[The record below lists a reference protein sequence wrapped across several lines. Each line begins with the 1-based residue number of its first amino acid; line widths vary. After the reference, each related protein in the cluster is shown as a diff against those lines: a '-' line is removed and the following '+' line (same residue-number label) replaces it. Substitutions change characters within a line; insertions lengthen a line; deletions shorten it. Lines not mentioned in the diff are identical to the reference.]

1 MLYINWI
8 FFLIY
13 GLVAL
18 GVGLT
23 VLMENRQ
30 PTKALVWLLVLV
42 FVPVLGIVL
51 YFFFGQNTRKERI
64 ISRQSLDEL
73 SRRSMMGYVEQK
85 NLSVPEEYKP
95 LMRMLA
101 HEGWALP
108 FKNNEV
114 EIFTDGYQFFPALL
128 REIAQAKHHI
138 HIDTYIFNDDALG
151 QVVADALID
160 KANEGVEVRVIYDSV
175 GSWSVKSSFFER
187 MRDAGVDVHA
197 FMPVKFP
204 AFTSKVNYRN
214 HRKLCVVD
222 GKVGFIGGMNI
233 AARYVTGRNGRK
245 WRDTHLR
252 VVGGAVYGIQSAFLV
267 DWFFVDR
274 TLISDRR
281 YYPEID
287 NQDHNDCLAQVVTSN
302 PTSEWPEIMNAYV
315 RILLQAKK
323 YVYMETPYFLPT
335 ETFTSALRICAL
347 SGVDVKLMIPS
358 KADAKVVEWASRS
371 YVMQALEDGVDV
383 RLYED
388 GFNHS
393 KLLIADDTLCSCGS
407 TNIDFRSFDNNF
419 ESNIFFYD
427 HEVTKR
433 MKQVFLDDLEH
444 CVAVKDLKDIEN
456 RSFFSRLWESIV
468 RLFSPLL

>member
-444 CVAVKDLKDIEN
+444 CVAVKDMKDIEN

>member
-281 YYPEID
+281 YYPAID

>member
-1 MLYINWI
+1 M
-8 FFLIY
+8 
-13 GLVAL
+13 
-18 GVGLT
+18 
-23 VLMENRQ
+23 
-30 PTKALVWLLVLV
+30 K
-42 FVPVLGIVL
+42 
-51 YFFFGQNTRKERI
+51 
-64 ISRQSLDEL
+64 
-73 SRRSMMGYVEQK
+73 
-85 NLSVPEEYKP
+85 
-95 LMRMLA
+95 
-101 HEGWALP
+101 
-108 FKNNEV
+108 
-114 EIFTDGYQFFPALL
+114 
-128 REIAQAKHHI
+128 
-138 HIDTYIFNDDALG
+138 
-151 QVVADALID
+151 
-160 KANEGVEVRVIYDSV
+160 
-175 GSWSVKSSFFER
+175 
-187 MRDAGVDVHA
+187 
-197 FMPVKFP
+197 
-204 AFTSKVNYRN
+204 
-214 HRKLCVVD
+214 
-222 GKVGFIGGMNI
+222 
-233 AARYVTGRNGRK
+233 GRNGRK

-274 TLISDRR
+274 TLISDRK

-287 NQDHNDCLAQVVTSN
+287 KKGDNDCLAQVVTSN

-335 ETFTSALRICAL
+335 ETFTSALRVCVL

-383 RLYED
+383 RLYQE

-407 TNIDFRSFDNNF
+407 TNIDFRSFENNF

-427 HEVTKR
+427 PEVTKR
-433 MKQVFLDDLEH
+433 MKQVFLDDMEH
-444 CVAVKDLKDIEN
+444 CVAVKDLKNIEE

>member
-315 RILLQAKK
+315 RILLQAKN

>member
-160 KANEGVEVRVIYDSV
+160 KANEGVKVRVIYDSV

-315 RILLQAKK
+315 RILLQAKN

>member
-281 YYPEID
+281 YYPAID

-444 CVAVKDLKDIEN
+444 CVAVKDMKDIEN

>member
-151 QVVADALID
+151 QVVADALIA
-160 KANEGVEVRVIYDSV
+160 KANEGVKVRVIYDSV

-315 RILLQAKK
+315 RILLQAKN

>member
-267 DWFFVDR
+267 HWFFVDR

-315 RILLQAKK
+315 RILLQAKN